1 MKANWPRIAHLILA
15 GAIAFASVAAWARRV
30 DPQPQAD
37 SSDAERIYRVET
49 KVASI
54 TLGASQPP
62 LELNLLKLMALYKV
76 PGVSVGV
83 IDNYKIAW
91 AKAYGVT
98 EAGGTTPVTTHT
110 LFQAGSISKPVTA
123 AGALSLVE
131 HGRLSL
137 DEDVNKKLVS
147 WKVPENEFTKDQKV
161 TLRRLMSH
169 SAGLS
174 VHGFP
179 GYAAGQ
185 PIPTVV
191 QVLNGEKPAN
201 TEPVRVFFVPG
212 TKSVYSG
219 GGITIEQLLM
229 QDVAGKPFP
238 ALMNELVLG
247 PIGMTDS
254 TYEQPLPPAREDFAA
269 SGTDSSGNVVA
280 GKRHVYPEMAAAGLW
295 TTPTDLAKFAIEIAL
310 SKQGK
315 SNRVL
320 SESMTRTMLT
330 PEIEH
335 TGLGFFVGMGGSPD
349 AFGHGG
355 ADEGFQAQL
364 IMLADS
370 GQGAVV
376 MADSDNGINL
386 ADFLIASIAKEYG
399 WKSNPAKPSMFSIL
413 SLIADARGT
422 KAALDKYVEL
432 KKDGAEQNEI
442 DENTLNGLGYY
453 LLRNG
458 QVDNAILIFKRN
470 IVDYPNSWNPY
481 DSLGEAYMNAGQK
494 DLAIRN
500 YEKSIELNPKNQ
512 NGIDM
517 LKKLKQQ
524 P

>member
-1 MKANWPRIAHLILA
+1 MRSSWLRIACLVLT
-15 GAIAFASVAAWARRV
+15 GSAIAVSLAARANHRASA
-30 DPQPQAD
+30 PAD
-37 SSDAERIYRVET
+37 DSAQAERIQRVET
-49 KVASI
+49 NVVEVA
-54 TLGASQPP
+54 LGANEPP
-62 LELNLLKLMALYKV
+62 LELNLQKAMEAYEV
-76 PGVSVGV
+76 PGVSVAV

-98 EAGGTTPVTTHT
+98 EAGGTTPVTIHT
-110 LFQAGSISKPVTA
+110 LFQAGSISKPVTG
-123 AGALSLVE
+123 AGALSMVE
-131 HGRLSL
+131 HGKLSL
-137 DEDVNKKLVS
+137 DQDVNAKLVS
-147 WKVPENEFTKDQKV
+147 WKVPENEFTKNQRV

-169 SAGLS
+169 SGGLT

-179 GYAAGQ
+179 GYAAGE

-191 QVLNGEKPAN
+191 QVLDGEKPAN
-201 TEPVRVFFVPG
+201 TDPVRVFFVPG

-229 QDVAGKPFP
+229 QDVSGKPFP
-238 ALMNELVLG
+238 ALMQELVLG

-254 TYEQPLPPAREDFAA
+254 TYEQPLPPAREGFAA
-269 SGTDSSGNVVA
+269 SGTYTSGKVVP

-295 TTPTDLAKFAIEIAL
+295 TTPTDLAKFAIEIAQ
-310 SKQGK
+310 SKRGK

-320 SESMTRTMLT
+320 SESMTREMLT
-330 PEIEH
+330 PQIDH
-335 TGLGFFVGMGGSPD
+335 AALGFFVGMGDGTD

-386 ADFLIASIAKEYG
+386 ADFLIASIAKEYD
-399 WKSNPAKPSMFSIL
+399 WKSNPAKPSAYSVL
-413 SLIADARGT
+413 SLLMNARGAKT
-422 KAALDKYVEL
+422 ALNKYAEL
-432 KKDGAEQNEI
+432 KKSDPGQTEI
-442 DENTLNGLGYY
+442 DENTLNGLGYE
-453 LLRNG
+453 LLRA
-458 QVDNAILIFKRN
+458 DRTDDAILVFQRN
-470 IVDYPNSWNPY
+470 VEEYPKSWNPY
-481 DSLGEAYMNAGQK
+481 DSLGEAYMRTGK
-494 DLAIRN
+494 RELAIHN

-517 LKKLKQQ
+517 LKKLKQ